1 MQAVRPG
8 GTRGFSLF
16 ELILVITIVGIISV
30 AAGAIILPAI
40 QSQDALGRRAALVEA
55 AESAMR
61 RVARDIRISVPNS
74 VRTTSGAL
82 GGGANG
88 FAIEMIPTADG
99 GRYCSGGTANC
110 DVAGGFPD
118 SLGVLS
124 IGSADTVFDILG
136 CFRNGS
142 FAPLSIATT
151 FATSAYRLV
160 VGSTDSG
167 IYTATSANA
176 VIAPAGSL
184 TLSVVPHT
192 GASPDDCGTLSATAN
207 TYNRH
212 RVALTSHTFPTA
224 SPRQRVFVVEDAA
237 APVSYV
243 CNFTAGTLT
252 RYVGYRN
259 GAAYSTAAQPTNPGA
274 APLNTVAGALVTN
287 NISDCSSTSL
297 EADVQSTGVVSIR
310 LVLTSSGET
319 IELLS
324 QVQLDNSQ

>member
-1 MQAVRPG
+1 MV
-8 GTRGFSLF
+8 
-16 ELILVITIVGIISV
+16 EMILVITILGIISV
-30 AAGAIILPAI
+30 VAGGFILPAI
-40 QSQDALGRRAALVEA
+40 KTQDALERRAALVEA
-55 AESAMR
+55 AEIAMR
-61 RVARDIRISVPNS
+61 RMARDIRISVPNS

-88 FAIEMIPTADG
+88 FAIELIPTADG
-99 GRYCSGGTANC
+99 GRYCSSGTADC
-110 DVAGGFPD
+110 DV
-118 SLGVLS
+118 SGVLS
-124 IGSADTVFDILG
+124 IGSADTVFDVLG
-136 CFRNGS
+136 CFRNAA
-142 FAPLSIATT
+142 FIAASGTN
-151 FATSAYRLV
+151 AYRLV
-160 VGSTDSG
+160 VGNTDSS
-167 IYTATSANA
+167 IYTATGASAE
-176 VIAPAGSL
+176 IAPVGNV
-184 TLSVVPHT
+184 TLSIFPGT
-192 GASPDDCGTLSATAN
+192 GGTPTVCGSQSAVAT

-212 RVALTSHTFPTA
+212 RVTLTAHTFPTA

-259 GAAYSTAAQPTNPGA
+259 GAAYSTGVQPTDPGA
-274 APLNTVAGALVTN
+274 APLNTVTATLVTD

-297 EADVQSTGVVSIR
+297 EANVQTSGVVTIR